1 MARNKN
7 KKVDVIDPVVVL
19 QEAPVASNFDPEVP
33 LRAVAEKCL
42 PGMRQTWWAGIQAFA
57 KLHGLNPESA
67 KLSAC
72 LTLLHAW
79 GGGRIILKSYNQ

>member
-1 MARNKN
+1 MARNKD
-7 KKVDVIDPVVVL
+7 KKVDVIDPVVVP
-19 QEAPVASNFDPEVP
+19 QQAPVVPDFDPEVP
-33 LRAVAEKCL
+33 LSAVAERCL
-42 PGMRQTWWAGIQAFA
+42 PGMRPTWMAGILAFA

-79 GGGRIILKSYNQ
+79 GGGNIVLKPYN